1 MQTYPNSNQVLF
13 ELPTGAGKTKRA
25 LDYLISKKCKKPL
38 IVLPRKVLESNWNV
52 EIKKWGYD
60 NIIKSVYIQYASFI
74 KPQKWI
80 AQSFDSIVFDESH
93 HLSERCIQVLNKTFA
108 IWSIVPVVL
117 LSATIKYEQKQIWKS
132 LFRHLQI
139 VQDTLQNAVS
149 EGALPTPTI
158 CYIDCE
164 LSDEQY
170 AKYLTMDNKCKYLKY
185 KMKFNPDLEKAYL
198 FNCKKRNMWLAKQ
211 KTDIVKEI
219 VKIYQDRRSLT
230 FCADIKHCE
239 EINPSSNI
247 TSKNKNSV
255 KILEDFNNKKI
266 NHITACS
273 MLDEGCNLTECQLGI
288 FAYLTISNRLTI
300 QRFGRL
306 LRHSKPII
314 YIIYY
319 KNTRDE
325 EIKEDLEK
333 KFNGIA
339 ISKYYTQEFIM
350 NYLTKKKGYKS
361 NE

>member
-1 MQTYPNSNQVLF
+1 
-13 ELPTGAGKTKRA
+13 
-25 LDYLISKKCKKPL
+25 
-38 IVLPRKVLESNWNV
+38 
-52 EIKKWGYD
+52 
-60 NIIKSVYIQYASFI
+60 
-74 KPQKWI
+74 
-80 AQSFDSIVFDESH
+80 
-93 HLSERCIQVLNKTFA
+93 
-108 IWSIVPVVL
+108 
-117 LSATIKYEQKQIWKS
+117 
-132 LFRHLQI
+132 
-139 VQDTLQNAVS
+139 
-149 EGALPTPTI
+149 
-158 CYIDCE
+158 
-164 LSDEQY
+164 
-170 AKYLTMDNKCKYLKY
+170 
-185 KMKFNPDLEKAYL
+185 
-198 FNCKKRNMWLAKQ
+198 MWLAKQ

-219 VKIYQDRRSLT
+219 IKIYQDRRSLT

-239 EINPSSNI
+239 EVNPLSNI

-314 YIIYY
+314 YIIYF
-319 KNTRDE
+319 KDTRDE

-333 KFNGIA
+333 KFNNIA

-350 NYLTKKKGYKS
+350 NYLTKKKGQKS